1 MSMAIPRIKISDDR
15 LGTRGKPYAKMK
27 CPQRLHLI
35 IRIKIGLYGWEICGP
50 QAYYVKSNL

>member
-1 MSMAIPRIKISDDR
+1 MAIPRIKISDDR